1 MGRDGL
7 VVLRELVLGMA
18 EILVKKL
25 GRWGHFRKGHDC
37 RVLKVSIRRGKMGW
51 WQKRE
56 LRMRNH
62 LLLVLMLWLLLLN
75 IHSWQRVGGL
85 LIGGLHGHHV
95 WWVGLHGERWWG

>member
-1 MGRDGL
+1 MGRQGL
-7 VVLRELVLGMA
+7 GVLRELVLGMA
-18 EILVKKL
+18 EILGKKL
-25 GRWGHFRKGHDC
+25 GRWGHFRQGHDC

-62 LLLVLMLWLLLLN
+62 LLLVLMLLLLN
-75 IHSWQRVGGL
+75 IHSWQRVRGL

-95 WWVGLHGERWWG
+95 WWVGLHSEGRWR